1 MQVDLIIYCAFP
13 LQLDSLQN
21 RLLAAN
27 MEKDKA
33 VNARNDLER
42 DYHME
47 KQAHLRFV
55 ERKEDEVNMLKDNNQ
70 VREESM
76 LQWFWLIGWLDLL
89 SAKISPEAGTR
100 IPEIILVMTV
110 LIKKNLFFL
119 LTLSSPKLLLHQDV
133 QWWAI
138 LCFTH
143 IQTHT

>member
-1 MQVDLIIYCAFP
+1 MVVMQVDLIMYHAFP

-76 LQWFWLIGWLDLL
+76 LQWFQLIG
-89 SAKISPEAGTR
+89 
-100 IPEIILVMTV
+100 
-110 LIKKNLFFL
+110 
-119 LTLSSPKLLLHQDV
+119 
-133 QWWAI
+133 
-138 LCFTH
+138 
-143 IQTHT
+143 